1 MEYYSTEAFILKK
14 EITGEKDNFY
24 HFFTK
29 DYGHLNLLAKGTR
42 DILAKLAGH
51 LELPSLI
58 EINFALDYRPKLITA
73 LEKEPYLNIKHNA
86 QALKISFQILN
97 LVDEL
102 TIANQKDPE
111 LFKLLFDILY
121 FLENNLAQSKNIA
134 IFSGLY
140 FEAQFLKLL
149 GYQPFLDGCVE
160 CGYRDTHYFSF
171 QKRGL
176 VCSRHFHKN
185 DLPISPKQKKY
196 LKALFN
202 NSLGKFTSLSLI
214 NQILEEKK
222 FLIIFL
228 EQFTLTIKFDILNKQ
243 I

>member
-14 EITGEKDNFY
+14 EITGEKDNVY

-29 DYGHLNLLAKGTR
+29 DYGHLDLLAKGTR
-42 DILAKLAGH
+42 DILAKLSGH
-51 LELPSLI
+51 LELPSLVD
-58 EINFALDYRPKLITA
+58 INFALGYRPKLITA
-73 LEKEPYLNIKHNA
+73 LEKNPYLKIKHDP
-86 QALKISFQILN
+86 QALKTSFKILN

-102 TIANQKDPE
+102 IIGNQKDTE
-111 LFKLLFDILY
+111 LFQFLSDILY
-121 FLENNLAQSKNIA
+121 FLENNLNQSKSVSL
-134 IFSGLY
+134 FSELY

-171 QKRGL
+171 SKRGL
-176 VCSRHFHKN
+176 VCSRHFTKG
-185 DLPISPKQKKY
+185 DLPISLEQKKY

-202 NSLGKFTSLSLI
+202 LSLGKFTSLSLI

-222 FLIIFL
+222 FLSSFL
-228 EQFTLTIKFDILNKQ
+228 EQFTLMIKFDILNK
-243 I
+243 